1 MSEVI
6 NPFDD
11 NAATTPMMLRNGEI
25 GSTEQ
30 NEGKSNAG
38 LYVVA
43 GVATL
48 LVGGAIALGFYQAY
62 KGVRPVY
69 VTPGGTN
76 VWL

>member
-11 NAATTPMMLRNGEI
+11 SANTSPMMLRNGEADPT
-25 GSTEQ
+25 GEPR
-30 NEGKSNAG
+30 SNTG

-48 LVGGAIALGFYQAY
+48 LVGGALALGFYQAY